1 MPRTDF
7 TPRYVTIEQSLRA
20 RVATL
25 DPHAPLPSD
34 AQLCEAFGV
43 SRMTARGAV
52 QRLVQDGLVY
62 RVPGRGTFVAPAPAN
77 RAASRILSFSDE
89 MRRRG
94 RVPSSRL
101 VKRSRRAATA
111 EEERRLGVG
120 DVVVIR
126 RVREADGKP
135 VALETAVFPAARV
148 LDAFE
153 VDLEEV
159 SLFATLAGAGFV
171 PTAGRAAIG
180 AEAATAEDARLLGV
194 KRGTPLLVERRL
206 INDQVGSPLEL
217 TESRYVGSR
226 YGLDVDFDVELPR

>member
-34 AQLCEAFGV
+34 AQLCEEFGV
-43 SRMTARGAV
+43 SRMTARCAV

-62 RVPGRGTFVAPAPAN
+62 RVPGRGTFVAPARAN

-94 RVPSSRL
+94 RAPGSRL
-101 VKRSRRAATA
+101 VERLRRRATP
-111 EEERRLGVG
+111 EEERRLGVD

-126 RVREADGKP
+126 RVREADGEP

-148 LDAFE
+148 VDTFE
-153 VDLEEV
+153 VDLASV
-159 SLFATLAGAGFV
+159 SLFETLVAAGYV
-171 PTAGRAAIG
+171 PTGGRAAIG

-194 KRGTPLLVERRL
+194 KRGIPLLVERRL
-206 INDQVGSPLEL
+206 INDQDGRPLEL

-226 YGLDVDFDVELPR
+226 YGLDVDFEVELP

>member
-1 MPRTDF
+1 MTDF

-20 RVATL
+20 RVAAL

-34 AQLCEAFGV
+34 AQLCEEFGV

-62 RVPGRGTFVAPAPAN
+62 RVPGRGTFVAPAGAN

-94 RVPSSRL
+94 RVPTSR
-101 VKRSRRAATA
+101 VVQRRRRTATPD
-111 EEERRLGVG
+111 EQRRLGVD
-120 DVVVIR
+120 DVVVLR
-126 RVREADGKP
+126 RVRVADGEP
-135 VALETAVFPAARV
+135 VALETAVFPAAKV
-148 LDAFE
+148 LDALDI
-153 VDLEEV
+153 DLETASV
-159 SLFATLAGAGFV
+159 FATLAAAGHV
-171 PTAGRAAIG
+171 PTEGRAAIG
-180 AEAATAEDARLLGV
+180 AEAATAEDARLLQV

-206 INDQVGSPLEL
+206 INDQHGTPLEL

-226 YGLDVDFDVELPR
+226 YGLDVDFDVELPT

>member
-1 MPRTDF
+1 MTDF

-20 RVATL
+20 RVASL

-34 AQLCEAFGV
+34 AQLCDEFGV

-62 RVPGRGTFVAPAPAN
+62 RVPGRGTFVAPARAN

-94 RVPSSRL
+94 RVPSSHLVERL
-101 VKRSRRAATA
+101 RRPATPD
-111 EEERRLGVG
+111 EERRLGVD
-120 DVVVIR
+120 DVVVLR
-126 RVREADGKP
+126 RVRIADGDP

-148 LDAFE
+148 QAAFDI
-153 VDLEEV
+153 DLESV
-159 SLFATLAGAGFV
+159 SVFATLAAAGHV
-171 PTAGRAAIG
+171 PTQGRAAIG
-180 AEAATAEDARLLGV
+180 AEAATAEDARLLKV
-194 KRGTPLLVERRL
+194 KKGTPLLVERRL
-206 INDQVGSPLEL
+206 IDDQHGAPLEL

-226 YGLDVDFDVELPR
+226 YGLDVDFEVELPR